1 MALPKLSDVISAV
14 SESKYWARL
23 TAAYD
28 AVSVPWKSW
37 PLRSPYLAVSKFVAQ
52 ALAEGSEVVAYLAA
66 GMYLDTAEG
75 DALTL
80 FSKSQYGLDRTDPQF
95 TTGRFLLT
103 AVAGSPTYAF
113 VPGQVRAG
121 TPGPTSGSKIF
132 DNTEVGTLYPG
143 QTLLLDFTA
152 ETAGD
157 SYNIP
162 NATSLDLKTSFAG
175 VSVSNPP
182 SGPALRIGV
191 GNASLLFYAAAGP
204 VTISIVNDGPSQPL
218 SFNADFIAKSIT
230 IHLRTNGAGVAQ
242 STAEE
247 VRAFLK
253 PHIAGQALSLATLLI
268 ELKLGGDGT
277 GIVAVTA
284 STVEL
289 PFFSTWIQSPGSPV
303 EQDTSLKTRDR
314 TRWDT
319 LGGGAGD
326 GNPIAAVATADALE
340 FYARAIPAGRS
351 ASPVSHVF
359 VASNLDIDTG
369 MVSGGVVSIILA
381 GRAGAL
387 SAPDVAAVESN
398 YYNPRKFA
406 YGAVL
411 KVRSAANLVI
421 SLVGTVNVFLSSG
434 RTTDQVASEVA
445 AALATY
451 PTDIA
456 MTVYPTN
463 VSAHMQ
469 AADFA
474 AIRDIVL
481 TSPSAPVVCS
491 YSQIPVFETSGL
503 TYVLV

>member
-1 MALPKLSDVISAV
+1 MALKLSDVISAV
-14 SESKYWARL
+14 TESTYWARL

-28 AVSVPWKSW
+28 AVTVPWKSW
-37 PLRSPYLAVSKFVAQ
+37 PLRSPYLAVSKFVTK
-52 ALAEGSEVVAYLAA
+52 ALGEASELVAGIAA
-66 GMYLDTAEG
+66 GMFLDTAQG
-75 DALTL
+75 DPLTL

-113 VPGQVRAG
+113 VPGQIRAG

-132 DNTEVGTLYPG
+132 DNTEAGTLYPG
-143 QTLLLDFTA
+143 QTILLDFVA
-152 ETAGD
+152 EQAGD

-175 VSVSNPP
+175 VTVSNPA

-204 VTISIVNDGPSQPL
+204 VTISIVSDGASQPL
-218 SFNADFIAKSIT
+218 SFSVDFLSKAIT
-230 IHLRTNGAGVAQ
+230 IHLRTNGAAVAQ

-253 PHIAGQALSLATLLI
+253 AHILGLAVSLATLLV

-284 STVEL
+284 SPVEL
-289 PFFSTWIQSPGSPV
+289 PFYSTWIESPGSPV
-303 EQDTSLKTRDR
+303 EQDDSLKTRDR

-340 FYARAIPAGRS
+340 FYARAVPAGRA

-369 MVSGGVVSIILA
+369 MVSGGVISLIIA

-398 YYNPRKFA
+398 FYNPRKFA
-406 YGAVL
+406 YAAVL

-421 SLVGTVNVFLSSG
+421 SLVGTVNVLLSSG
-434 RTTDQVASEVA
+434 KTTSDVASEIA

-481 TSPSAPVVCS
+481 TSPAAPVVAG
-491 YSQIPVFETSGL
+491 YNQIPVFDTAGL
-503 TYVLV
+503 VYVLV